1 MLAGPP
7 PDPRADRLSQALTG
21 VLILTG
27 FVFRIPAL
35 VPAVGLLAAL
45 VAVVGPGADPLRIA
59 WRYLAAPRLGPSE
72 AADATEIR
80 RQQTALAATCGVAW
94 VTMLAIPLLGWL
106 IAIVAAVVAILGA
119 ASGVALGAVGLDR
132 FGHHRSTT

>member
-7 PDPRADRLSQALTG
+7 PDPRADRLSQALAG

-35 VPAVGLLAAL
+35 VPVVGLLAAL
-45 VAVVGPGADPLRIA
+45 VAVAGPGADPLRIA
-59 WRYLAAPRLGPSE
+59 WHHFVAPRLGPAE
-72 AADATEIR
+72 EADASEIR
-80 RQQTALAATCGVAW
+80 RQQTAIASACGVAW

-106 IAIVAAVVAILGA
+106 IAMVAAVVAILGA
-119 ASGVALGAVGLDR
+119 ASGVALGAVGVERL
-132 FGHHRSTT
+132 GHHRSAG

>member
-1 MLAGPP
+1 MLDGSP

-45 VAVVGPGADPLRIA
+45 VAVVGPGADPVRFA
-59 WRYLAAPRLGPSE
+59 WRRLAAPRLGPTEPGDSG
-72 AADATEIR
+72 EIR
-80 RQQTALAATCGVAW
+80 RQQTAIAAACGVAW
-94 VTMLAIPLLGWL
+94 VAMLAIPLLGWL
-106 IAIVAAVVAILGA
+106 IAIAAAVVAILGA
-119 ASGVALGAVGLDR
+119 ASAVSLGAVGLDR
-132 FGHHRSTT
+132 LGHHRSTP